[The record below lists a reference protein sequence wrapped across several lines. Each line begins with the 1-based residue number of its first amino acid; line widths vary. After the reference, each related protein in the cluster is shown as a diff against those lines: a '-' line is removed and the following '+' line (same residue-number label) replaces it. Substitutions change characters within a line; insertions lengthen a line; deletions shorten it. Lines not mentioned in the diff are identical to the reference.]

1 MGDKPREMP
10 ESKNVEGRDIV
21 NLSFQLASIH
31 AACVWPFT
39 RSGFGT
45 HAFSGYPWSLLLMLG
60 YAAARPC
67 PAMQWY
73 IPAWLLMVLYRRA
86 TADRRQHSKYQGAPW
101 LFKRLNT
108 RVAFCMELFT
118 CFFAAIFAAMAD
130 QGLADFLLAETVSLL
145 AVMMIEAAVID
156 ARRRAKRDAQHQ
168 ARWMNE
174 L

>member
-10 ESKNVEGRDIV
+10 ESTNVEGKDIV

-45 HAFSGYPWSLLLMLG
+45 HAFRGYPWSLLLMLG

-73 IPAWLLMVLYRRA
+73 IPAWLLMVLYRRS
-86 TADRRQHSKYQGAPW
+86 TANRHQHSKYQGYPW
-101 LFKRLNT
+101 LFKRQNAQ
-108 RVAFCMELFT
+108 VAFSMEMIS
-118 CFFAAIFAAMAD
+118 CFFAAVFAAMAD
-130 QGLADFLLAETVSLL
+130 QALADFLMAAIVSLF

-168 ARWMNE
+168 ARWMND